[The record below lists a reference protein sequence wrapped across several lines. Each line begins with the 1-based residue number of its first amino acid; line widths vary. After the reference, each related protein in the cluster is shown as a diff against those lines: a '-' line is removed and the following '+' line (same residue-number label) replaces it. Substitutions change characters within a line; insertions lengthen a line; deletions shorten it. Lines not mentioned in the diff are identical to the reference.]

1 MSGRPVDQPA
11 SAADVAY
18 YLRAISRAS
27 DGRRDPG
34 HAEEGSESS
43 DFRNDDDAKGHEQ
56 EPRRSK
62 EDEQTKLNRRMEED
76 AMLREI
82 AARDLKKEGRM
93 DKVGASLLRR
103 SKGGSKK

>member
-43 DFRNDDDAKGHEQ
+43 DFRNDDDAKGHE
-56 EPRRSK
+56 
-62 EDEQTKLNRRMEED
+62 DEQTKLNRRMEED